1 VNILNAPEQR
11 EGAVKIRAKM
21 MQSEQRL
28 ASHVGEPADR
38 LIRFPEVERLTGVHG
53 RPALRRLIRTRGFPS
68 PIKFT
73 GQRAVA
79 WSLRAV
85 EAWIEKLVAA
95 A

>member
-1 VNILNAPEQR
+1 MMHEHEQR
-11 EGAVKIRAKM
+11 K
-21 MQSEQRL
+21 
-28 ASHVGEPADR
+28 ASYVGVPADR
-38 LIRFPEVERLTGVHG
+38 LIRFPEVERLIGVRG

-85 EAWIEKLVAA
+85 EAWIEKLVAEA
-95 A
+95 